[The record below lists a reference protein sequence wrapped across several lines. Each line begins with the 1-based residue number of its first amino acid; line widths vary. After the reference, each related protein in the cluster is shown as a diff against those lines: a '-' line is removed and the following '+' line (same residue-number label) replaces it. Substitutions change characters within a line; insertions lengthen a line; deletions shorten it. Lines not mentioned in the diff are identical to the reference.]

1 MQFRI
6 ILAILVLC
14 VACNDR
20 VGNSELV
27 QADAIMESAPDS
39 AMSILVKVDTAALSQ
54 FDKAYY
60 SLLYSQAQIKTW
72 VILDSDSLFRTAY
85 EAFRDHPDDDLRRRA
100 YFYNAQIAFN
110 RGDMQSSMSDILN
123 AYEIAKSEENDYWIA
138 KSTEIIGDIFSRAR
152 NYPQSEK
159 YRLEAIRYYKS
170 AGRENSHRYALCDL
184 VTNYSNLNL
193 KEKGINLADSLKRVI
208 ESEQP
213 IDSALMGYL
222 LDSAL
227 PSYFINNRHEEIL
240 EAYENYLK
248 NIYGDGVNVESKVYV
263 SHVLQEQNDTL
274 HSKMMMDEASN
285 LVKDE
290 HDRGFV
296 LYAKYYQA
304 RIANDIKLAVLYC
317 DSLLY
322 YDARIVDKAAKESV
336 AVVQRDFYN
345 RKALSEKKRA
355 KALAV
360 LLLVAVIVVVLIVSL
375 FIIIYRLKLKAK
387 NAEIESLMSDFSY
400 LKRNV
405 EKVSEENSTLYDK
418 LSSSTSTLYQLRQQ
432 LEDKARNEMRHEMI
446 VEQLFHDKWSTF
458 NKLCNDYFEMIESGQ
473 KPDRIVKD
481 IEHELKELNTPKN
494 IRTIEMSVDE
504 YLGGIMTMLRNELPD
519 FKEKDFA
526 FIVFVIAGFSV
537 RAICLILGIKYKN
550 YYLIKSRL
558 IRRIVDSEAPH
569 KSLFLSKLGK

>member
-110 RGDMQSSMSDILN
+110 RGDMQSSMSDVLT

-138 KSTEIIGDIFSRAR
+138 KSAEIIGDIFSDSH
-152 NYPQSEK
+152 NYSQSEK
-159 YRLEAIRYYKS
+159 YRLEAVRCYKS
-170 AGRENSHRYALCDL
+170 MGRENSHRYALCDL
-184 VTNYSNLNL
+184 VANYSNMNL

-227 PSYFINNRHEEIL
+227 PLYFTNNRFEDICK
-240 EAYENYLK
+240 AYEDYLVNY
-248 NIYGDGVNVESKVYV
+248 YYDGEGAQAYV
-263 SHVLQEQNDTL
+263 FLSHVYQAQEKTP
-274 HSKMMMDEASN
+274 HSIKMLDDAF
-285 LVKDE
+285 KHTKGE

-296 LYAKYYQA
+296 LYAQYYQA
-304 RIANDIKLAVLYC
+304 CNKGDYQLAVSLC
-317 DSLLY
+317 DSILY

-360 LLLVAVIVVVLIVSL
+360 LLLVAVVGVVLIVSL

-418 LSSSTSTLYQLRQQ
+418 LSSSTSTLSQLRQQ

-458 NKLCNDYFEMIESGQ
+458 NKLCNDYFAMIESGL

>member
-14 VACNDR
+14 VACSDR
-20 VGNSELV
+20 VGNSELL

-85 EAFRDHPDDDLRRRA
+85 DAFRDHPDDDLRRRA

-110 RGDMQSSMSDILN
+110 RGDMQSAMSDILN
-123 AYEIAKSEENDYWIA
+123 AYEIAKSEDNDYWIA
-138 KSTEIIGDIFSRAR
+138 KCAEIISDIFSRAR

-184 VTNYSNLNL
+184 VVNYSNQSLT
-193 KEKGINLADSLKRVI
+193 EKGLNLADSLKRVV

-227 PSYFINNRHEEIL
+227 PSYFTNNRHDEIL

-248 NIYGDGVNVESKVYV
+248 KIYGDGVNVESQVFV

-274 HSKMMMDEASN
+274 HSKMMLDEASN

-304 RIANDIKLAVLYC
+304 CNNEDYQLAVSLC
-317 DSLLY
+317 DSILY

-360 LLLVAVIVVVLIVSL
+360 LLLVAVVVVVLIVSL

-418 LSSSTSTLYQLRQQ
+418 LSSSTSTLSQLRQQ
-432 LEDKARNEMRHEMI
+432 LEDKARSEMRHEMI

-458 NKLCNDYFEMIESGQ
+458 NKLCNDYFEMIESGLN
-473 KPDRIVKD
+473 PDRIVKD

>member
-14 VACNDR
+14 VACSDR

-100 YFYNAQIAFN
+100 YFYNAQIEFN
-110 RGDMQSSMSDILN
+110 RGELQSAMRDVLT

-138 KSTEIIGDIFSRAR
+138 KSAEMIGDIFTSSY
-152 NYPQSEK
+152 NYSQSEK
-159 YRLEAIRYYKS
+159 YRLEAVRCYKS

-184 VTNYSNLNL
+184 VVNYSNQTLT
-193 KEKGINLADSLKRVI
+193 EKGLNLADSLKRVL

-227 PSYFINNRHEEIL
+227 PSYFTNNRHEEII
-240 EAYENYLK
+240 EAYDNYLK
-248 NIYGDGVNVESKVYV
+248 NFYGNKGDTQGYV
-263 SHVLQEQNDTL
+263 FLSHVYQEQSESSR
-274 HSKMMMDEASN
+274 SKEMLGDAFKQA
-285 LVKDE
+285 KDE
-290 HDRGFV
+290 HDILFA
-296 LYAKYYQA
+296 LYAQYYQA
-304 RIANDIKLAVLYC
+304 CNNGDYQLAVSLC
-317 DSLLY
+317 DSILY
-322 YDARIVDKAAKESV
+322 YDARIVENAAKESV
-336 AVVQRDFYN
+336 TVVQRDFYN
-345 RKALSEKKRA
+345 SKVQLEKKKSKALT
-355 KALAV
+355 V
-360 LLLVAVIVVVLIVSL
+360 LLIVSFLVVVLIISL
-375 FIIIYRLKLKAK
+375 FVIIYRLRLNAK

-418 LSSSTSTLYQLRQQ
+418 LSSSTSTLSQLRQQ

-519 FKEKDFA
+519 FKEKDIK

-537 RAICLILGIKYKN
+537 RAICLIMEIKYKN

-558 IRRIVDSEAPH
+558 TRRIVESEAPH
-569 KSLFLSKLGK
+569 KSLFLEKLGK